1 MIQSFEHI
9 LLHFMTLCSSKTHV
23 AEMVK
28 LPTPQVETKLSQM
41 ILDKV
46 FHGIL
51 DQGAGCLIV
60 FEEPP
65 QDVSF
70 TFSKLM
76 FLLIFDTL
84 INIRYF
90 NKVNI

>member
-1 MIQSFEHI
+1 MRIIEPYSRVEIAHI
-9 LLHFMTLCSSKTHV
+9 

-28 LPTPQVETKLSQM
+28 QPLREVEAKLSQM

-60 FEEPP
+60 FDEPEEDKTYDASL
-65 QDVSF
+65 QTIGQISQIVDQ
-70 TFSKLM
+70 L
-76 FLLIFDTL
+76 FLRTRTVL
-84 INIRYF
+84 
-90 NKVNI
+90 